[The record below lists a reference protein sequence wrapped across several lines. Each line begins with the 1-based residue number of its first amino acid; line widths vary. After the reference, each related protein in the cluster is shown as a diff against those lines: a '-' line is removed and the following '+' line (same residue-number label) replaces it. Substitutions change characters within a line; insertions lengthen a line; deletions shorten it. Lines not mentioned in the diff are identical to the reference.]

1 MITKEVLKEIAPR
14 SNDKIIS
21 DLEKYFDVHM
31 ANFGVDTYLRVCHF
45 IAQCAHESDSF
56 KTLEEYASGAAYEG
70 RRDLGNTQPGDGRR
84 FKGRGIIQLT
94 GRFNYRD
101 AGKRLGYDLEN
112 NPLLALQPEISVL
125 TALDYWKTR
134 NLNQWADRDDVATV
148 TRRING
154 GLNGFSDRKMYLE
167 RAKRVLRNVN
177 FSAPKA
183 TTKTA
188 EPKKVEPKVE
198 TKVENII
205 LAKRGEKSDYIKD
218 LQNLLISKGAKI
230 VADGDFGAR
239 TEQAVRDFQM
249 WSGLQATGMIDTVT
263 LDRLMKK

>member
-1 MITKEVLKEIAPR
+1 MINKAVLKEIAPQ
-14 SNDKIIS
+14 SNDRIIS

-45 IAQCAHESDSF
+45 IAQCAHESHSF

-70 RRDLGNTQPGDGRR
+70 RRDLGNTQSGDGRR

-101 AGKRLGYDLEN
+101 AGRRLGYDLEN

-177 FSAPKA
+177 FSAPK
-183 TTKTA
+183 T
-188 EPKKVEPKVE
+188 EPKVE
-198 TKVENII
+198 TIV

-218 LQNLLISKGAKI
+218 LQGLLINKGAKI
-230 VADGDFGAR
+230 VADGDFGPR